1 MDEQQWTLMDYIM
14 DQPRA
19 LKSLRQNY
27 QISSN
32 PMVELFRK
40 YPIKKVYMVGS
51 GTSYHASF
59 ILKKYFAKYLS
70 VDVSV
75 IPPKTFALYETIN
88 LGNHFQK
95 DEILVIALSQSGTS
109 FSTISAVKKAKDA
122 GFRTVVL
129 TDAIESPITAFAD
142 LTVKLLSGV
151 EWVPPETRGY
161 TVAVLTLYLW
171 ALDIALALGKIET
184 ESYSG
189 RLLEIDTMI
198 SHLPSV
204 IEASKDY
211 FERNK
216 YELLMMQKGDVG
228 GYGINYATAL
238 EAALKVGECFHR
250 KVVGSELE
258 EILHGPEMGFDDN
271 NYLFMIRQEASEAE
285 RVSETADFC
294 RPITKHVFIINAD
307 PSTAT
312 EKDFVFPHQTT
323 DDLSP
328 IFMIIPFHIYAALA
342 TEAVGIDTRLYPH
355 KLYGHGLGHKQL

>member
-19 LKSLRQNY
+19 LRSLRQNY
-27 QISSN
+27 HTSTD
-32 PMVELFRK
+32 PMVELFKK

-70 VDVSV
+70 VEVSV
-75 IPPKTFALYETIN
+75 IPPKTFALYENIN
-88 LGNHFQK
+88 LGDHYQK

-109 FSTISAVKKAKDA
+109 FSTISAVKKAKDE
-122 GFRTVVL
+122 GFRTIVL
-129 TDAIESPITAFAD
+129 TDATESPITTFAD
-142 LTVKLLSGV
+142 TTVKLLSGV

-161 TVAVLTLYLW
+161 TVAVLTLYFW
-171 ALDIALALGKIET
+171 ALEIALALNKIDANT
-184 ESYSG
+184 FLD
-189 RLLEIDTMI
+189 RLSEIDAMI
-198 SHLPSV
+198 DHLPAV
-204 IEASKDY
+204 IEVSKDY
-211 FERNK
+211 FKRNQ

-258 EILHGPEMGFDDN
+258 EILHGPEMGFDEN

-285 RVSETADFC
+285 RVTETAEFC

-307 PSTAT
+307 ASSAT
-312 EKDFVFPHQTT
+312 ERDLVFPYQTT

-328 IFMIIPFHIYAALA
+328 IFLIIPFHIYAALA